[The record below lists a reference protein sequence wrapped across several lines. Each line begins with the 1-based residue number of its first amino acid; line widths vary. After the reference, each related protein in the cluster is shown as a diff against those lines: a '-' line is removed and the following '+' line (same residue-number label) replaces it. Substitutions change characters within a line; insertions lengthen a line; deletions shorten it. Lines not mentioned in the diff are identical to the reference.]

1 MINNMDDK
9 TTAVISLTMAILFS
23 FLMAFPVMLV
33 WNHVLT
39 DAVDGV
45 NPISYWGAF
54 GLTWLFQFLFKDVSP
69 KKS

>member
-1 MINNMDDK
+1 
-9 TTAVISLTMAILFS
+9 
-23 FLMAFPVMLV
+23 MLV